1 MAASTRRNNLKTMR
15 AFIAHAV
22 RQRWLA
28 KDWNEDMAAIA
39 MPGNDHGPI
48 HVFTPNEMARLL
60 VAAQEVAPELLP
72 YLAVGGFAGLRAAE
86 MDRLDW
92 AHVDFE
98 QGHVEVPA
106 KAAKVKGRRRLV
118 PMTDN
123 LRAWLAP
130 VAKEKGKLTPPPTSL
145 QQMFRKVT
153 RKADVSWKKNAL
165 RHSFISYRCAVTK
178 NVAQVAYEA
187 GNSPAI
193 IHTHYLNCRPEREA
207 LAWFAVVPPHSPKE
221 PVGETSFAS

>member
-1 MAASTRRNNLKTMR
+1 
-15 AFIAHAV
+15 
-22 RQRWLA
+22 
-28 KDWNEDMAAIA
+28 
-39 MPGNDHGPI
+39 
-48 HVFTPNEMARLL
+48 
-60 VAAQEVAPELLP
+60 
-72 YLAVGGFAGLRAAE
+72 

-123 LRAWLAP
+123 LRAWLIP
-130 VAKEKGKLTPPPTSL
+130 GAKEKGKLTPLPTSL
-145 QQMFRKVT
+145 QQLFRKVT
-153 RKADVSWKKNAL
+153 AKADVSWKKNAL

-207 LAWFAVVPPHSPKE
+207 LAWFAVVPTVSPKE